1 MTMTPDERDLLTQ
14 SIKLAEENNKIL
26 RGIRRGNRF
35 STLLRIVYWVIII
48 ASAYSAYYFLQPYID
63 AGVKSYNSLKENVDS
78 VKTATSKLP
87 ALPTWLGGK
96 E

>member
-1 MTMTPDERDLLTQ
+1 MPMTPEERELLTH

-26 RGIRRGNRF
+26 RGIRRSNRF
-35 STLLRIVYWVIII
+35 SALLRIIYWTIII
-48 ASAYSAYYFLQPYID
+48 VSAYSAYYFLQPYID

-78 VKTATSKLP
+78 VKSATSKLP